1 VTHILL
7 RLRES
12 SNFVTYSTETKVTSN
27 KSYSYLHTRD
37 KSIIELMIL
46 RMLQHHYEP
55 TLPLTRPT
63 TSHHHRHR
71 RQGPLHPTW
80 RSRHRRRRPP
90 TPSSSATAAIVAI
103 TGLVVA
109 WCRLIPSSSSP
120 LSSTADATPPTTASP
135 PPRRVLLVIL
145 PPPSP
150 SRPLR
155 PLDRPW
161 SHHGPACGANALPP
175 GPTRQVPLPHA
186 PPSSGD
192 GPIAPAPPSRPPQCL
207 GLLSSGRR

>member
-1 VTHILL
+1 
-7 RLRES
+7 
-12 SNFVTYSTETKVTSN
+12 
-27 KSYSYLHTRD
+27 
-37 KSIIELMIL
+37 MIL

-80 RSRHRRRRPP
+80 RSRHCRRRPP

-135 PPRRVLLVIL
+135 PPRRVLPPRD
-145 PPPSP
+145 PPPPVAVAP
-150 SRPLR
+150 S
-155 PLDRPW
+155 
-161 SHHGPACGANALPP
+161 
-175 GPTRQVPLPHA
+175 
-186 PPSSGD
+186 
-192 GPIAPAPPSRPPQCL
+192 PPSRSPMEPSWTGMRRQCPPSRSDAASAAL
-207 GLLSSGRR
+207 ARAPLVGRRAHCTSAAVTTAAMPRSPLQRPAVDPSSLLGPPPPVPAARQR